1 MCVHSFCRYVD
12 IIFRCY
18 NNLYFFIYSFTDEIA
33 NPFLKKTKLICALN
47 KKVSKY

>member
-1 MCVHSFCRYVD
+1 ML
-12 IIFRCY
+12 CY

-47 KKVSKY
+47 KKIIKY

>member
-18 NNLYFFIYSFTDEIA
+18 AIIIFISLFTRS
-33 NPFLKKTKLICALN
+33 LTK
-47 KKVSKY
+47 